1 MDKRTIVC
9 GQLIAILCYGCEA
22 FDEPNEEMRTLVRAW
37 SRWVVGA
44 WQGSNAQKIEA
55 LSGIDNLDEWFR
67 KRKVRWAASVY
78 GRHLSELQPI
88 AEKILQQRYEGH
100 NVQFRWME
108 HRLDMAERKPF
119 VIRELNLQAVEEYSD
134 GSRLDGAAAAATSR
148 RAEYLG
154 MHATVTDAE
163 MVGVLLALQD
173 GSRCV
178 ALDSQGAIQR
188 LEQLY
193 TQPARSWIE
202 EQLQLANREGCELMW
217 VKGHAGVE
225 GNEVADKRAKI
236 RAYGGRVAQRASIL
250 TPAGIRQDHP
260 VHSKPPHLKWTR
272 RQLKGLTY
280 MITDRGPM
288 KHWQWVI
295 KRADNPFCQCGE
307 IQNAV
312 HLMRCRLVAD
322 GKGRSLEQAEGDRE
336 WCQAVADFIG

>member
-1 MDKRTIVC
+1 
-9 GQLIAILCYGCEA
+9 
-22 FDEPNEEMRTLVRAW
+22 
-37 SRWVVGA
+37 
-44 WQGSNAQKIEA
+44 
-55 LSGIDNLDEWFR
+55 
-67 KRKVRWAASVY
+67 
-78 GRHLSELQPI
+78 
-88 AEKILQQRYEGH
+88 
-100 NVQFRWME
+100 
-108 HRLDMAERKPF
+108 MAERKPF

-202 EQLQLANREGCELMW
+202 EQLQLANKEGCEVMW
-217 VKGHAGVE
+217 VKGHAGIE

-236 RAYGGRVAQRASIL
+236 RAYGERVAQRASIL
-250 TPAGIRQDHP
+250 IPAGITQDHP
-260 VHSKPPHLKWTR
+260 VYSKPPHLNWTR
-272 RQLKGLTY
+272 RQLKGLAFIT
-280 MITDRGPM
+280 TDRGLM

-322 GKGRSLEQAEGDRE
+322 GKERSLEQVEVDRE
-336 WCQAVADFIG
+336 WCQAVVDFIG